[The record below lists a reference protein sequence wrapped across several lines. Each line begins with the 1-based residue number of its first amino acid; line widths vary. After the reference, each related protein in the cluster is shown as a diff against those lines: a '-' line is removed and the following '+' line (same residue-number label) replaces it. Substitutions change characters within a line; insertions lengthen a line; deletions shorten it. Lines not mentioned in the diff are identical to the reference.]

1 MFYCGLTL
9 HDGVFSVRSAYRF
22 LLRADVS
29 DLPGCSSSTQTS
41 MLWKSIW
48 GLPLTPSIRN
58 FLWRACSDAL
68 PTKIALWRRN
78 VLPKPFCDQ
87 CKRGVEDTMH
97 ALWSCPALASVWSTE
112 RWLEPLLSRAFLD
125 FTDLLSSV
133 LASCTQSE
141 SALFGS
147 LAWMIWN
154 VRNKKRLQLCGGT
167 LEGINQRAHDRMK
180 EFTELQSR
188 GPNRVIPKTAPPWA
202 PPPVGCMKVN
212 YDGAVF
218 SEANKGGIGVII
230 RNEMGLPMIALS
242 QKIPYPGSS
251 TLMEALALRRAL
263 LLAIEMGFQS
273 VVMEGDSEIV
283 VRAASM
289 WGASLSSYGHIIA
302 DVQRLAAQ
310 MDVCVFSH
318 TRRQANQVAH
328 ALARR
333 ACNVLD
339 YETWME
345 SVPPELWSVL
355 QNDFGL

>member
-1 MFYCGLTL
+1 MLVWSDS

-22 LLRADVS
+22 LLRADGS

-41 MLWKSIW
+41 VLWKSIW
-48 GLPLTPSIRN
+48 GLPLTPSIHN
-58 FLWRACSDAL
+58 FYGELAVMPCQQKSL
-68 PTKIALWRRN
+68 FGGGMFCLS
-78 VLPKPFCDQ
+78 LFCDQ

-97 ALWSCPALASVWSTE
+97 ALWSCPALASVWSME

-133 LASCTQSE
+133 LDSCTQSE
-141 SALFGS
+141 SALFGT
-147 LAWMIWN
+147 LAWMIWH
-154 VRNKKRLQLCGGT
+154 VRNKKRLQLGGGT
-167 LEGINQRAHDRMK
+167 LEGLNQRAHDRLK
-180 EFTELQSR
+180 EVTELQSC
-188 GPNRVIPKTAPPWA
+188 GPNRATPKLVPPWA

-230 RNEMGLPMIALS
+230 RNEMGLPMISLS
-242 QKIPYPGSS
+242 QNIPYPGSS
-251 TLMEALALRRAL
+251 ATMEALALRRAL
-263 LLAIEMGFQS
+263 LLAIEMGFKS
-273 VVMEGDSEIV
+273 VVMEGDSEMV
-283 VRAASM
+283 VREASM
-289 WGASLSSYGHIIA
+289 WGASLSSYGHILA

-339 YETWME
+339 FETWME
-345 SVPPELWSVL
+345 SVPPELWSIL
-355 QNDFGL
+355 QNDFGH